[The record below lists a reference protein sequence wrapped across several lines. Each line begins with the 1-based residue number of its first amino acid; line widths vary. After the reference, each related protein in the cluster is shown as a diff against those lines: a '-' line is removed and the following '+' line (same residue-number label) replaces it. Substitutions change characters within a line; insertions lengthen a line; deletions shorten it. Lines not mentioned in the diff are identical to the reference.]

1 MRKKF
6 QIHRSIVLIRS
17 HGADV
22 GDASMPE
29 IGILIAL
36 GPDCN
41 SQTMDT
47 VTARLK
53 KAKT

>member
-6 QIHRSIVLIRS
+6 QIHRSIVLIRF
-17 HGADV
+17 HGTDV
-22 GDASMPE
+22 GNASMPE

-41 SQTMDT
+41 SQTMDP